1 MNKHITLKINRFESP
16 LFGIIRTLV
25 ETVDVQAH
33 NKAIE
38 REIREIQKR
47 IMYDVD
53 CELVS
58 KAMNRLITLKKQM
71 LRTGEGRQEWFVVK
85 DVCRA
90 LGYKSHCGALR
101 THVRSEDVTNREI
114 RDANNHR
121 PKMLVVNERGLDA
134 LILGGRLHAA
144 PFFKGYITG
153 VMLPSIRGLKPWFP
167 WPCAGT
173 VCAGSVPGPFGVN
186 HELPD

>member
-1 MNKHITLKINRFESP
+1 MNKHMTLKVNRFESP
-16 LFGIIRTLV
+16 LFGSIRTLV

-58 KAMNRLITLKKQM
+58 KAMDRLIALKKQM
-71 LRTGEGRQEWFVVK
+71 LRIGDGRKEWFVVK

-101 THVRSEDVTNREI
+101 THVRSEDVTKREI

-121 PKMLVVNERGLDA
+121 QKMLVVNEKGLDA

-144 PFFKGYITG
+144 PFFKGYING
-153 VMLPSIRGLKPWFP
+153 VILPSIRGIKPWVP
-167 WPCAGT
+167 WSCAGT
-173 VCAGSVPGPFGVN
+173 GCAGFIPVPFGVN
-186 HELPD
+186 HELSD

>member
-1 MNKHITLKINRFESP
+1 MNKHITLKINCFESL
-16 LFGIIRTLV
+16 LFGSIRILV

-38 REIREIQKR
+38 GEIREIQKR

-58 KAMNRLITLKKQM
+58 KAMDRLIALKKQM
-71 LRTGEGRQEWFVVK
+71 LRTGDGRKEWFVVK

-101 THVRSEDVTNREI
+101 TQVRSEDVTKREN
-114 RDANNHR
+114 RDANKNR
-121 PKMLVVNERGLDA
+121 QKMLVVNVMGLDA
-134 LILGGRLHAA
+134 RILGGRLHAA

-153 VMLPSIRGLKPWFP
+153 VILPLIRGVKPWFP
-167 WPCAGT
+167 WPCVGT
-173 VCAGSVPGPFGVN
+173 VCAGCVPGPFGVN